1 MCLEVRSFNSQ
12 TPVSPLIMEDH
23 GLIAKHMSEAGMPAD
38 IASLELVKRITMYGK
53 TGFKDREIMSLSADL
68 TNLAGKTAKHV
79 SKNLMKQYSQT
90 ITSLT
95 GVAGNALG
103 AAGAVLVVAT
113 MIFNL
118 VSELQDRAETNEIA
132 KRHLQGIDEADGLAP
147 ESIRIVAA
155 VKQIVERGFD
165 QHELRLID
173 AESSVTVDFLS
184 NTIIPLVQDLES
196 MDDQTVATY
205 HRRLVERIDITRRNM
220 HVHLQRFSTSLG
232 AIEHRGDYQ
241 IDTNHLT
248 RYSSACILD
257 ATLTFY
263 GLLMSIRLRDGLVQ
277 HNFESFVT
285 RNRNAVTVL
294 QQSLDSYT
302 NGRITLIRTEYR
314 YE

>member
-1 MCLEVRSFNSQ
+1 
-12 TPVSPLIMEDH
+12 MEDD
-23 GLIAKHMSEAGMPAD
+23 GLIAKRMSEAGMPAD
-38 IASLELVKRITMYGK
+38 IASLELVKKITIYGK

-220 HVHLQRFSTSLG
+220 HVHLQRFSTSLDT
-232 AIEHRGDYQ
+232 IEHRGDYQ

-263 GLLMSIRLRDGLVQ
+263 ELLMSIRLRDGLVQ
-277 HNFESFVT
+277 HNFECFVT
-285 RNRNAVTVL
+285 RNRNAITVL